1 MITVDREELYH
12 VGASKE
18 ADLTLQCLLR
28 QYPGLFSDY
37 VRINE
42 SKISRETGLNQ
53 EIVYNSLLEL
63 NRQKILVYVPRRR
76 TPCMFISTSREE
88 SRYVSIGRRIY
99 EDRFDV
105 MSRRIE
111 AMIDYA
117 YNDDGCRV
125 DRMLS
130 YFGEDNSCDCGKCDI
145 CRSRKKS
152 SSAHVSREEMI
163 RKVWKYMQLF
173 PSGVTQT
180 ILESN
185 FTPDDKLAGEALRY
199 LVNEGFAVEDHAIYR
214 LAEYDRN

>member
-1 MITVDREELYH
+1 EELYH
-12 VGASKE
+12 IGASHE

-42 SKISRETGLNQ
+42 AKISREIGLDQ
-53 EIVYNSLLEL
+53 ETVYNSLLEL

-117 YNDDGCRV
+117 FNDDGCRV

-130 YFGEDNSCDCGKCDI
+130 YFGEDRSCDCGKCDI

-152 SSAHVSREEMI
+152 SSVHVVSKEEMI

-173 PSGVTQT
+173 PSGITQT

-185 FTPDDKLAGEALRY
+185 FTPDDRLAGEALRY
-199 LVNEGFAVEDHAIYR
+199 LVDEGFAVEDHAIYR
-214 LAEYDRN
+214 LAEYDSN